1 MLPRFRWITR
11 AAPSATFVEE
21 LPPDLPVLVGRLVWN
36 RGVQDPAA
44 VTSFMRAHYDDLH
57 DARRL
62 QGMERA
68 VERVLH
74 AIERGERVAVYGDYD
89 TDGVTG
95 VVLLKQ
101 VLAAL
106 NLPVLP
112 YIPHRVNEGY
122 GLNLAAVERLAQEAQ
137 LLITVDCGI
146 SNVDEIGRAQALGLD
161 VIVLDHHT
169 PPAVLPPA
177 YALVNPKLQGSD
189 YPFKGLA
196 GVGVAYKFVQ
206 ALHRRV
212 RVPLRGRDLLDVVAL
227 GTVADMMPL
236 QDENRVLVKHGLA
249 AINTTTRPGLR
260 ALLEA
265 AAVRLPVS
273 ARTIGYT
280 LGPRLNAA
288 GRLDDAIHAYR
299 LLLADTD
306 AEAQTIAHE
315 LNAINAERQQLTHT
329 LVERAHQLVTEQNKA
344 GDRIIVLHDDAFVA
358 GVVGLVAARLAE
370 HFRRP
375 VLVLERGEHTS
386 RGSARSVNGFSLIDT
401 LTELADLFDKFGGHT
416 TAAGFTIRND
426 RLPQFEQQ
434 LQHIAQRDLHPDL
447 LVPPLGIDAELP
459 LHRLNLDLIEQVA
472 LLEPYGHGNAEPVW
486 ATRGLRVVDVRTV
499 GRQQQHLKLR
509 LTDGRTMVDALWWR
523 AADQVVAL
531 ADWRMIDIAYTVN
544 VDEYNGQRKVR
555 LDVQDVRPA
564 EQR

>member
-11 AAPSATFVEE
+11 PAPPSTFTDALPHD
-21 LPPDLPVLVGRLVWN
+21 LPPLVSRLLWN
-36 RGVQDPAA
+36 RGVQEPDA
-44 VTSFMRAHYDDLH
+44 VASFLRAHYDDLH
-57 DARRL
+57 DARL
-62 QGMERA
+62 LHGMDRA
-68 VERVLH
+68 VARVVA
-74 AIERGERVAVYGDYD
+74 AIQRGERVAVYGDYD

-95 VVLLKQ
+95 VALLKQ
-101 VLAAL
+101 VLTAL
-106 NLPVLP
+106 DLQVLP
-112 YIPHRVNEGY
+112 YIPHRVSEGY
-122 GLNLAAVERLAQEAQ
+122 GLNMAAVERLAQEAQ

-177 YALVNPKLQGSD
+177 CALVNPKLDDCQ

-206 ALHRRV
+206 ALHRQV

-236 QDENRVLVKHGLA
+236 RDENRILVKHGLEA
-249 AINTTTRPGLR
+249 LNATQRPGIR
-260 ALLEA
+260 ALVNA
-265 AAVRLPVS
+265 AAVQRPIN
-273 ARTIGYT
+273 ARTIGFT

-315 LNAINAERQQLTHT
+315 LHAINADRQQLTQK
-329 LVERAHQLVTEQNKA
+329 LVAHAHQLVVDGNKA
-344 GDRIIVLHDDAFVA
+344 NDRIIVLHDDQFVA
-358 GVVGLVAARLAE
+358 GVVGLVASRLAE
-370 HFRRP
+370 QFRRP

-401 LTELADLFDKFGGHT
+401 FTELGELFDKFGGHT
-416 TAAGFTIRND
+416 MAAGFTIRND
-426 RLPQFEQQ
+426 RLPQFERQ
-434 LQHIAQRDLHPDL
+434 LQHIATRDLHPDL
-447 LVPPLGIDAELP
+447 FVPQLQIDAELP
-459 LHRLNLDLIEQVA
+459 LDRLNLDLLEQVGQ
-472 LLEPYGHGNAEPVW
+472 LEPFGHGNAEPTW
-486 ATRGLRVVDVRTV
+486 ATRGLRVVDLRTV

-509 LTDGRTMVDALWWR
+509 LSDGRTVMDALWWR
-523 AADQVVAL
+523 AADHVAMMS
-531 ADWRMIDIAYTVN
+531 DWRAVDVAYTLG
-544 VDEYNGQRKVR
+544 VDEWNGQRKVR
-555 LDVQDVRPA
+555 LEVQDIRPTSH
-564 EQR
+564 